1 MVLLEIVKGR
11 KGPHDKLVRV
21 YAYGE
26 PLSFSEILAILK
38 NYFESEDSYY
48 PVNEGF
54 QGKCMLMKA
63 ILEVYSGLPLEDVLR
78 NYGLER
84 KGKRLNIIDKRKKKE
99 DSKSSIEKDV
109 ASIRVVDFM

>member
-11 KGPHDKLVRV
+11 KGPHDKLVLV
-21 YAYGE
+21 YADGE
-26 PLSFSEILAILK
+26 PLSFSEVLTILK
-38 NYFESEDSYY
+38 CYFESEDSYY

-63 ILEVYSGLPLEDVLR
+63 ILEVYSGLPLKHVLR

-84 KGKRLNIIDKRKKKE
+84 KSKKLNIVDKREKKQ
-99 DSKSSIEKDV
+99 DSKGSIQKD
-109 ASIRVVDFM
+109 AGKIRVAAFM